1 MGAYIARRFLY
12 MMILILLTTVVS
24 FAIIVLPPGDYLT
37 SYVAQLEAQGGDVT
51 NEQIASLETAYGL
64 GDPEYVQYF
73 KWMRGLVTEGDL
85 GRSFAWRAP
94 VSEIIMDRLPMTLV
108 TSLGSTIVVYLIAIP
123 IGIYAAVKQYS
134 LGDYVASF
142 IGFIGLAIPNFLLGL
157 VAMMAI
163 YKWFGVSVA
172 GLYSPEY
179 QSAPW
184 SFAKFLDLLSHLP
197 VPLFV
202 IGIAGTAGIIRVM
215 RATLLD
221 ELNQPY
227 VETARAKGV
236 SEWKLLLRYPV
247 RVALNPIAST
257 IGWLLPAMF
266 SGDAITAIVMNLP
279 TIGPVL
285 LQSLLT
291 EDMYLAAGILL
302 ILTVLTLVGTFLS
315 DLALMGIDPRIRFE
329 RGR

>member
-51 NEQIASLETAYGL
+51 NEQIASLKTAYGL

-73 KWMRGLVTEGDL
+73 KWMRGLFTEGDL

-108 TSLGSTIVVYLIAIP
+108 TSLGSTLIVYLIAIP
-123 IGIYAAVKQYS
+123 IGIFSAVKQYS
-134 LGDYVASF
+134 AGDYLASF

-157 VAMMAI
+157 VAMMAF
-163 YKWFGVSVA
+163 YKWFGISVA
-172 GLYSPEY
+172 GLYSPEM

-184 SFAKFLDLLSHLP
+184 GWAKFFDLMAHLP
-197 VPLFV
+197 VPLIV
-202 IGIAGTAGIIRVM
+202 IGIAGTAAIIRVM

-236 SEWKLLLRYPV
+236 SEWKLLFRYPV

-291 EDMYLAAGILL
+291 EDMFLAAGILL
-302 ILTVLTLVGTFLS
+302 ILTVLTLIGTFIS

-329 RGR
+329 RSR

>member
-51 NEQIASLETAYGL
+51 NEQIASLKTAYGL

-108 TSLGSTIVVYLIAIP
+108 TSLGSTLVVYLIAIP

-163 YKWFGVSVA
+163 YRWFGVSVA
-172 GLYSPEY
+172 GLYSPDM

-184 SFAKFLDLLSHLP
+184 SFAKFFDLLAHLP

>member
-1 MGAYIARRFLY
+1 VGAYIARRFLY

-108 TSLGSTIVVYLIAIP
+108 TSLGSTLVVYLIAIP

-172 GLYSPEY
+172 GLYSPDM

-184 SFAKFLDLLSHLP
+184 SFAKFLDLLAHLP

>member
-1 MGAYIARRFLY
+1 

-51 NEQIASLETAYGL
+51 NEQIASLKTAYGL

-108 TSLGSTIVVYLIAIP
+108 TSLGSTLVVYLIAIP

-163 YKWFGVSVA
+163 YRWFGVSVA
-172 GLYSPEY
+172 GLYSPDM

-184 SFAKFLDLLSHLP
+184 SFAKFFDLLAHLP

>member
-1 MGAYIARRFLY
+1 MGRYIARRFMY
-12 MMILILLTTVVS
+12 MLLLIALTTLVS

-51 NEQIASLETAYGL
+51 DDQIASLRAAYGL
-64 GDPEYVQYF
+64 GDPEYVQYI

-94 VSEIIMDRLPMTLV
+94 VSEVILDRLPMTLV
-108 TSLGSTIVVYLIAIP
+108 TSLGSTLVVYLIAIP

-134 LGDYVASF
+134 LGDYIATF
-142 IGFIGLAIPNFLLGL
+142 IGFIGLAVPNFLLGL
-157 VAMMAI
+157 IMMMLF
-163 YKWFGVSVA
+163 YKWFGISVA

-184 SFAKFLDLLSHLP
+184 SFAKLMDLLAHLP

-202 IGIAGTAGIIRVM
+202 IGIAGTASIIRVM

-236 SEWKLLLRYPV
+236 SELRLLLRYPV

-266 SGDAITAIVMNLP
+266 SGDAITAIVLNLP

-291 EDMYLAAGILL
+291 EDMYLAAGIVL
-302 ILTVLTLVGTFLS
+302 ILTVLTLIGTFIS
-315 DLALMGIDPRIRFE
+315 DLLLMWIDPRIRVE
-329 RGR
+329 RGQ

>member
-1 MGAYIARRFLY
+1 MFVL
-12 MMILILLTTVVS
+12 LLLTTVVS

-37 SYVAQLEAQGGDVT
+37 SYVSQLEAQGGDVT
-51 NEQIASLETAYGL
+51 DDQIAALRAAYGL
-64 GDPEYVQYF
+64 GDPEYMQYL
-73 KWMRGLVTEGDL
+73 KWMRGLVTEGDM

-94 VSEIIMDRLPMTLV
+94 VSDVIVDRLPMTLL
-108 TSLGSTIVVYLIAIP
+108 TSLGSTIIVYVIAIP
-123 IGIYAAVKQYS
+123 IGIYSAVKQYS
-134 LGDYVASF
+134 VGDYIANF
-142 IGFIGLAIPNFLLGL
+142 FAFIGLAVPNFLLGL
-157 VAMMAI
+157 VAMMLF

-172 GLYSPEY
+172 GLYSPDM

-184 SFAKFLDLLSHLP
+184 SWDKFLDLLAHLP

-202 IGIAGTAGIIRVM
+202 IGIAGTASIIRVM

-221 ELNQPY
+221 ELEMPY

-236 SEWKLLLRYPV
+236 SEWRLLFKYPV

-266 SGDAITAIVMNLP
+266 SGEAITAIVLNLP

-291 EDMYLAAGILL
+291 EDMFLAAGIVM
-302 ILTVLTLVGTFLS
+302 ILTALTIVGTFIS
-315 DLALMGIDPRIRFE
+315 DIALMWLDPRIRMV
-329 RGR
+329 RS

>member
-1 MGAYIARRFLY
+1 MFVL
-12 MMILILLTTVVS
+12 LLLTTVVS

-37 SYVAQLEAQGGDVT
+37 SYVSQLEAQGGDVT
-51 NEQIASLETAYGL
+51 EDQIAALRAAYGL
-64 GDPEYVQYF
+64 GDPEYMQYL

-94 VSEIIMDRLPMTLV
+94 VSDVILDRLPMTLL

-123 IGIYAAVKQYS
+123 VGIYSAVKQYS
-134 LGDYVASF
+134 VGDYIANF
-142 IGFIGLAIPNFLLGL
+142 FAFMGLAVPNFLLGL
-157 VAMMAI
+157 VAMMLF

-172 GLYSPEY
+172 GLYSPDM

-184 SFAKFLDLLSHLP
+184 SWDKFLDLLAHLP

-202 IGIAGTAGIIRVM
+202 IGIAGTASVIRVM

-221 ELNQPY
+221 ELEMPY

-236 SEWKLLLRYPV
+236 SEWRLLFKYPV

-266 SGDAITAIVMNLP
+266 SGEAITAIVLNLP

-291 EDMYLAAGILL
+291 EDMFLAAGIVM
-302 ILTVLTLVGTFLS
+302 ILTALTIVGTFIS
-315 DLALMGIDPRIRFE
+315 DMALMWLDPRIRMV
-329 RGR
+329 RS

>member
-51 NEQIASLETAYGL
+51 NEQIASLKTAYGL

-172 GLYSPEY
+172 GLYSPDM

-184 SFAKFLDLLSHLP
+184 SFAKFFDLLAHLP

>member
-1 MGAYIARRFLY
+1 VGAYVARRFLY
-12 MMILILLTTVVS
+12 MLVLLLLTTMVS

-37 SYVAQLEAQGGDVT
+37 SFVQQLESQGGDVT
-51 NEQIASLETAYGL
+51 NEQVASLRSAYGL
-64 GDPEYVQYF
+64 GDPEYMQYL
-73 KWMRGLVTEGDL
+73 KWMRGLLTEGDM

-94 VSEIIMDRLPMTLV
+94 VAEVILDRLPMTLL
-108 TSLGSTIVVYLIAIP
+108 TSLGSTVLVYLIAIP

-134 LGDYVASF
+134 LGDYIASF

-157 VAMMAI
+157 VAMMLF
-163 YKWFGVSVA
+163 YEWFGISVA
-172 GLYSPEY
+172 GLYSPDM

-184 SFAKFLDLLSHLP
+184 SWDKFLDLLAHLP

-236 SEWKLLLRYPV
+236 SEFRLLMKYPV

-279 TIGPVL
+279 TVGPVL

-291 EDMYLAAGILL
+291 EDMYLAAGIVMM
-302 ILTVLTLVGTFLS
+302 LTVLTLVGTFLS
-315 DLALMGIDPRIRFE
+315 DLALMWIDPRIRVE

>member
-1 MGAYIARRFLY
+1 VGAYIARRFLY

-51 NEQIASLETAYGL
+51 NEQIASLKTAYGL

-108 TSLGSTIVVYLIAIP
+108 TSLGSTLVVYLIAIP

-172 GLYSPEY
+172 GLYSPDM

-184 SFAKFLDLLSHLP
+184 GWEKFLDLMAHLP

-302 ILTVLTLVGTFLS
+302 ILTVLTLIGTFIS

-329 RGR
+329 RSR

>member
-108 TSLGSTIVVYLIAIP
+108 TSLGSTLIVYLIAIP
-123 IGIYAAVKQYS
+123 IGIIAAVKQYS
-134 LGDYVASF
+134 ILDYVASF

-157 VAMMAI
+157 VAMMVF
-163 YKWFGVSVA
+163 YEWFGVSVA
-172 GLYSPEY
+172 GLYSPDM

-184 SFAKFLDLLSHLP
+184 SFAKFLDLMAHLP
-197 VPLFV
+197 VPLIV

-302 ILTVLTLVGTFLS
+302 ILTVLTLIGTFIS

>member
-1 MGAYIARRFLY
+1 VGAYIARRFSY
-12 MMILILLTTVVS
+12 MVILLLLSTLVS

-51 NEQIASLETAYGL
+51 DDQISSLKNAYGL

-73 KWMRGLVTEGDL
+73 KWMRGLLTEGDL

-94 VSEIIMDRLPMTLV
+94 VEDVILDRLPMTLL
-108 TSLGSTIVVYLIAIP
+108 TSLGSTLIVYLIAIP

-142 IGFIGLAIPNFLLGL
+142 FGFIGLAVPNFLLGL
-157 VAMMAI
+157 VAMMVF
-163 YKWFGVSVA
+163 YKWFGISVA
-172 GLYSPEY
+172 GLYSPDM

-184 SFAKFLDLLSHLP
+184 SFAKFLDLMAHLP

-202 IGIAGTAGIIRVM
+202 IGIAGTASIIRVM

-236 SEWKLLLRYPV
+236 SEWRLLLRYPV

-266 SGDAITAIVMNLP
+266 SGEAITAIVMNLP
-279 TIGPVL
+279 TIGPIL

-291 EDMYLAAGILL
+291 EDMYLAAGIVL
-302 ILTVLTLVGTFLS
+302 ILTALTIVGTFIS
-315 DLALMGIDPRIRFE
+315 DLALMAIDPRIRIE